1 MVDRNLLRLAYHEMH
16 SKKTPPKVAI
26 NEAVELAKEF
36 GGERSPGFVN
46 AVLDKVMRGE
56 TEE

>member
-1 MVDRNLLRLAYHEMH
+1 MTEIFEMY